1 MTPCRLYLTACALSL
16 ALGALVCLAV
26 ANHLLMALD
35 DAHGAAREGLEERR
49 RGVTR
54 VTRPSDM
61 ETAWLIRDSA
71 EKGYVFERGAAEWS
85 VN

>member
-1 MTPCRLYLTACALSL
+1 MTPCRAYWTLVALSV
-16 ALGALVCLAV
+16 AFGALVTLAL
-26 ANHLLMALD
+26 ANRLLSALD
-35 DAHGAAREGLEERR
+35 AQREDER